1 MPLLEG
7 VAYFLVDTI
16 VADRQSKLYKPV
28 QICVII
34 TKFAVLTLE
43 LISAGYLGVAIYKIR
58 QYIKK
63 EGNTEAIN
71 TVQLI

>member
-1 MPLLEG
+1 M
-7 VAYFLVDTI
+7 
-16 VADRQSKLYKPV
+16 
-28 QICVII
+28 ICLTI

-43 LISAGYLGVAIYKIR
+43 LISAGYLGVAIFKIR